1 LTMDMNEIA
10 RLITTLRDD
19 MNSRF
24 DQMELSMHETKIEL
38 DAKIDSKIDKVR
50 FEIVDLSSNIEN
62 RFTILT
68 EQVDSKLLEIN
79 YKIDNNKNSTD
90 AFIANISNEV
100 YEINEK
106 FNRFLLLDFDQ
117 RVEEAIK
124 PTVNQMREAQQNV
137 LETMEGVT
145 QAMDELVKRETV
157 TPKEMHEYFSTLEAD
172 IHEIKQQTYQTQ
184 LELSQA
190 KEEVANLDKSI
201 VKNVSDISAR
211 VDKIKLL
218 PPKDEHSE
226 EIGNWLKIAAEAN
239 ESARNYSLSAL
250 QKESADTPKKSSKK
264 SKSKHGRK
272 KAVKISDDEPD
283 PGDSPPGSSGSEN
296 ESPTGS
302 DTSDTEKS
310 KKKKKKKDFLDPD
323 KFRPGGRRTSI
334 LGDPEEYRPPPQQY
348 YPYLADRSAPTLS
361 LQPHPTTSDLY
372 LDKVRIDSVLA
383 FCKKFNE
390 ESVRFV
396 LGLKVSSYLSDQVR
410 SQLKQLAIKHNLP
423 GKDGIIRGGVQTVTN
438 EEVFALLSRMCAPK
452 TIQAMQCE
460 LLKPCFPSKNSKLY
474 TDGKSIL
481 KNIADYKYDIST
493 YIDRF
498 EDRLKLLGYT
508 EEANKFIPKYLFKK
522 GGQAGD
528 MGLADYF
535 IHGLPKHEFA
545 LRTWISV
552 LEKDRLQ
559 CKDWATFVKLYS
571 QALEVI
577 EENENTRKVNEA
589 ISIGVKEMVKAERA
603 ERDALR
609 EARMGKR
616 PQNLHAVRDTY
627 MDTVISDGSD
637 TSELPISDVDEGELP
652 SAIEHG
658 DEENEYADEG
668 DAPYSPARTQQNLE
682 ESDLQQVAEAYGTC
696 YEMANTGKCTRPN
709 CKYSHKPE
717 DIEKLKKLRAA
728 RQAQGKGHHAKQV
741 NVTKPAAFA
750 PRKA

>member
-1 LTMDMNEIA
+1 LKMDINEVT
-10 RLITTLRDD
+10 RMITELNLSFIHQFGVLRNEMSSNKDEI
-19 MNSRF
+19 NSKIERSF
-24 DQMELSMHETKIEL
+24 DQMDTSIHDMKIEL
-38 DAKIDSKIDKVR
+38 EAKIDSKIDKVR
-50 FEIVDLSSNIEN
+50 SEIVDLTSTIDN
-62 RFTILT
+62 RFISLN
-68 EQVDSKLLEIN
+68 EQVDIKLLEIN
-79 YKIDNNKNSTD
+79 DKMESSMTSIG
-90 AFIANISNEV
+90 NEV

-106 FNRFLLLDFDQ
+106 FNKFLLLDFNQ
-117 RVEEAIK
+117 RVEDAIK
-124 PTVNQMREAQQNV
+124 PTINKMREAQHNV
-137 LETMEGVT
+137 LETMEEVT
-145 QAMDELVKRETV
+145 QAVDELIKRDTV
-157 TPKEMHEYFSTLEAD
+157 TPKEIYEYFSTLEAD
-172 IHEIKQQTYQTQ
+172 IHEIKQQHFQTQ
-184 LELSQA
+184 LDLSQA
-190 KEEVANLDKSI
+190 KEEVANLDKSL
-201 VKNVSDISAR
+201 VKNVTDISAR

-264 SKSKHGRK
+264 SKSKHGKK

-310 KKKKKKKDFLDPD
+310 KKKKKKDFLDPD

-559 CKDWATFVKLYS
+559 SKDWATFVKLYS

-577 EENENTRKVNEA
+577 EENENTKKVNEA
-589 ISIGVKEMVKAERA
+589 ISIGVKEMVKA
-603 ERDALR
+603 
-609 EARMGKR
+609 
-616 PQNLHAVRDTY
+616 
-627 MDTVISDGSD
+627 
-637 TSELPISDVDEGELP
+637 
-652 SAIEHG
+652 
-658 DEENEYADEG
+658 
-668 DAPYSPARTQQNLE
+668 
-682 ESDLQQVAEAYGTC
+682 
-696 YEMANTGKCTRPN
+696 
-709 CKYSHKPE
+709 
-717 DIEKLKKLRAA
+717 
-728 RQAQGKGHHAKQV
+728 
-741 NVTKPAAFA
+741 
-750 PRKA
+750 